1 MYVGMHRYGLYQ
13 VVSSFQ
19 TLHTATR
26 IADVLIAL
34 QQAGHVKYIGWAM
47 TFQCN
52 NFKVDKLESLKNE
65 AKEMEHE
72 LDNWKKEVERARK
85 HFYDINCFTTLQLL
99 TLRKELGKFNK
110 QLFTESNV
118 SPHALTLL
126 QCLSPEISNGH
137 IKPAVQNIPTV
148 LPKLV
153 PQLSI
158 EATSAPQP
166 EERKNRATYPIS
178 DIIVQKP
185 GSPVEHLGSGD
196 EASESEEED
205 EKVPDLKASLNE
217 SQRFVLDKLVA
228 KMGYDEQLVLKGLQN
243 VPIDDSGDKYTL
255 KDDVQEWC
263 EDNKHAEEPVSDHS
277 DDEESEDSSQE
288 SDYEENAPF
297 IPMDAAVAMDAAP
310 DTVPPGALADEPAN
324 KQPQP
329 ETASSKVK
337 VIRRLPV
344 GEHHPLVI
352 ELQQKVKFP
361 VQDCI
366 KAVRFCG
373 EDREAAEEYLLAT
386 ADKGELFLSE
396 VSGVSADSE
405 KLSFMGGYGVPKE
418 IGR

>member
-1 MYVGMHRYGLYQ
+1 MCKNVLHPAKLF
-13 VVSSFQ
+13 SFQ
-19 TLHTATR
+19 TLHIATR
-26 IADVLIAL
+26 IAHVLIDL
-34 QQAGHVKYIGWAM
+34 QQAGHVNYIGWAM
-47 TFQCN
+47 TFHSK
-52 NFKVDKLESLKNE
+52 NFKVDKLERLQAE

-85 HFYDINCFTTLQLL
+85 HFYDLNCFTTLQLL
-99 TLRKELGKFNK
+99 VLRKELGKFNK

-137 IKPAVQNIPTV
+137 IKPAVENITSV

-158 EATSAPQP
+158 EAPSISIPPP
-166 EERKNRATYPIS
+166 EEKKDQATNETS
-178 DIIVQKP
+178 DVKPDIVQK
-185 GSPVEHLGSGD
+185 SEEVESTDDHHSSRD
-196 EASESEEED
+196 EASESDEEI
-205 EKVPDLKASLNE
+205 KLVPNLKSSLNG
-217 SQRFVLDKLVA
+217 SQRFVLDKLVGT
-228 KMGYDEQLVLKGLQN
+228 MGYNEQFVLKGLQN
-243 VPIDDSGDKYTL
+243 LSIDDSSDKYTL
-255 KDDVQEWC
+255 KDEVLEWC
-263 EDNKHAEEPVSDHS
+263 EANKHAEESVPDHS

-288 SDYEENAPF
+288 SDYEEYTRVV
-297 IPMDAAVAMDAAP
+297 AVDAAP
-310 DTVPPGALADEPAN
+310 ETVPPSVSADEPAT
-324 KQPQP
+324 KQPQH
-329 ETASSKVK
+329 ETASSKVE

-373 EDREAAEEYLLAT
+373 EDREAAEDYLLAT
-386 ADKGELFLSE
+386 ADKGELFLSD
-396 VSGVSADSE
+396 SGGVAADSE